1 LLIHIRSQALTL
13 PVVGQVR
20 STAYVLPLK
29 AGTQMIGNGY
39 PVAQSPVERGFTS
52 AGFTASGEA
61 GNGGSD
67 SALGGDATPG
77 TTGYESHYLQQGEA
91 GVQWMTE
98 STEQP
103 ESRNEAELFQPFRA
117 TFYKA
122 MQEIPSHTQ
131 VP

>member
-1 LLIHIRSQALTL
+1 MLIHIRSQALTL

-39 PVAQSPVERGFTS
+39 PVAQSPLERGFTS
-52 AGFTASGEA
+52 AGFTASGEVETA
-61 GNGGSD
+61 D
-67 SALGGDATPG
+67 RIRLWVGDAIPG

-91 GVQWMTE
+91 GVQWTTE

-122 MQEIPSHTQ
+122 MQEIPCHTQ